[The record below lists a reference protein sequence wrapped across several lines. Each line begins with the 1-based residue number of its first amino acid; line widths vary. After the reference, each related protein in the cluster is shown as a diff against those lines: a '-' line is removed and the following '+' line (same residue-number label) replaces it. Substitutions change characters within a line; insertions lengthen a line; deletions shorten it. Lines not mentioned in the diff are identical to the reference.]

1 MFGTISRRKLLGL
14 LTIGMAMA
22 TATGLRSIALA
33 HSNGGNLVLTSE
45 SDTNAVLSGN
55 TRFALD
61 LYGKLRTGS
70 GNLFFSPFSLSSA
83 LAMTAAGAKG
93 ETSREMIQTL
103 HLPEGESAHVGFRK
117 LNESINGAENEPAR
131 PYTLLTSNALWS
143 RKGDHFLAE
152 FLTTARESYDAGLN
166 EVDFRGDTERAR
178 KTINARVAEKT
189 RDKIKELIGPSV
201 LSPATALVL
210 TNAIYF
216 KADWRDTFPEYLT
229 NKNDAFTKA
238 DGRATPVNMMRQSES
253 KPYAY
258 WDGGSFR
265 MLQLPY
271 LGGTLA
277 MDILLPKTADGLPAL
292 EAMLTEAK
300 LTEWT
305 GKLTSQPVKVELPK
319 FRLEESFELSHILK
333 DLGMVRAFDGST
345 ADFSGMTGNREL
357 AISAV
362 IHKAFV
368 DVSEKGTEAAA
379 ATAVTMTRSAMVA
392 RPQFVTFRA
401 DHPFLFLIRDLRS
414 GSVLF
419 LGRLVEPKG

>member
-1 MFGTISRRKLLGL
+1 MVGAISRRKILGL
-14 LTIGMAMA
+14 PALGMAMA
-22 TATGLRSIALA
+22 AGLRSLAQA
-33 HSNGGNLVLTSE
+33 HSNGGTLMLATE
-45 SDTNAVLSGN
+45 SDTKGVLSGN

-61 LYGKLRTGS
+61 LYGKLRDGS

-103 HLPEGESAHVGFRK
+103 HLPEGKSTHASFRK

-131 PYTLLTSNALWS
+131 PYALLTANALWS
-143 RKGDHFLAE
+143 QKGDHFLAE
-152 FLTTARESYDAGLN
+152 FLTTARDDYDAGLN
-166 EVDFRGDTERAR
+166 EVDFRGDTEGAR
-178 KTINARVAEKT
+178 KTINAWVEEKT
-189 RDKIKELIGPSV
+189 REKIKELIGQSV
-201 LSPATALVL
+201 LKPATALVL

-216 KADWRDTFPEYLT
+216 KADWRDTFPESLT
-229 NKNDAFTKA
+229 NKNDSFTKA
-238 DGRATPVNMMRQSES
+238 DGRTSPVTMMRQTGS

-265 MLQLPY
+265 MLELPY
-271 LGGTLA
+271 VGGSFA
-277 MDILLPKTADGLPAL
+277 MDILLPKSADGLPAL
-292 EAMLTEAK
+292 EAMLTESK

-305 GKLTSQPVKVELPK
+305 RKLTSQPVKVEMPK
-319 FRLEESFELSHILK
+319 FRLEESFELSKILQ
-333 DLGMVRAFDGST
+333 DLGMVRAFDGSI

-379 ATAVTMTRSAMVA
+379 ATAVTMFRSSVVA

-401 DHPFLFLIRDLRS
+401 DHPFLFLIRDLRN

-419 LGRLVEPKG
+419 LGRLVDPKG